1 MSTLT
6 QTFHPRTQ
14 AMLTTLLLNGT
25 AALSSVMLH
34 RRTPICLHES
44 CDHFL
49 GSGCRTPCQNR
60 KGDFMRDTTVTM
72 GMRFQGLLK
81 FATVARGAEA
91 ELRRQEGHKVPLLH
105 TLPAAQTLVQEQR
118 LQMLDLH
125 A

>member
-1 MSTLT
+1 
-6 QTFHPRTQ
+6 
-14 AMLTTLLLNGT
+14 
-25 AALSSVMLH
+25 
-34 RRTPICLHES
+34 
-44 CDHFL
+44 
-49 GSGCRTPCQNR
+49 
-60 KGDFMRDTTVTM
+60 MRDTTVTM